1 MPLPAQMEVR
11 VFGFWGH
18 TLKCDAAR
26 RLAMEK
32 AVAVAVPDNLEG
44 YLMAA
49 IEEVKQVL
57 GETLQLGNRANDFTA
72 ETSLFGAIAE
82 FDSMAVVT
90 VVTALEE
97 RFGIFVEDD
106 EIDAD
111 VFATV
116 GSLAAFVDQKLE
128 A

>member
-1 MPLPAQMEVR
+1 
-11 VFGFWGH
+11 
-18 TLKCDAAR
+18 
-26 RLAMEK
+26 
-32 AVAVAVPDNLEG
+32 
-44 YLMAA
+44 MAA

-57 GETLQLGNRANDFTA
+57 GETLQLGDRAKSFTA
-72 ETSLFGAIAE
+72 ETNLFGAIAE
-82 FDSMAVVT
+82 FDSMAVVA

-106 EIDAD
+106 EIDAE

-116 GSLAAFVDQKLE
+116 GSLADFVDQKLE

>member
-1 MPLPAQMEVR
+1 
-11 VFGFWGH
+11 
-18 TLKCDAAR
+18 
-26 RLAMEK
+26 MEK